1 MSRGG
6 GSAWRPDLCA
16 ARAEADPWPQLL
28 AQLPPVELVRV
39 SEDLDLEHELDR
51 CGCGRVALLGIYLP
65 SSDVRVVTCVV
76 TRVHGET
83 LLPEVVHLA
92 PPLPLGHLDRVA
104 VARLVPVPED
114 RLGRPKP
121 NQSQRR
127 RGRGRGRRRL
137 RWRLPR
143 AAAAVAPAAVAGR
156 LVARSPPE
164 RGERPGVARRA
175 PRRRS
180 AKARALPRVPGHF

>member
-92 PPLPLGHLDRVA
+92 PPLPLGRLDRVA

-114 RLGRPKP
+114 RLGRP
-121 NQSQRR
+121 NQTNAKDAVGEGVGGGGFGGGCLEQLRQWHPR
-127 RGRGRGRRRL
+127 QWRG
-137 RWRLPR
+137 
-143 AAAAVAPAAVAGR
+143 A
-156 LVARSPPE
+156 
-164 RGERPGVARRA
+164 
-175 PRRRS
+175 
-180 AKARALPRVPGHF
+180 